1 MKLFNFAPFTAM
13 GILSTSLFSTAAF
26 SASFDCAK
34 ASTWLE
40 QSLCSNSE
48 LSQLDEK
55 MAIKYK
61 AELAS
66 ADNEDYGQNHRVNTR
81 NAQRQWLRFQRNT
94 CKSENCLIREYQ
106 EYLGKKSRNGVT
118 WGDAESLSASELP
131 NKTAFGKFATT
142 VNISMYN
149 PDTQRW
155 EDTGESTNSV
165 SIHKV
170 SDKPYLAII
179 DGDLIFTNAHSC
191 SLDNEKAIWSEN
203 HWVLNDYRAGKTAE
217 LRLYPA
223 TSQGKTQLLFK
234 DIDNDYRD
242 SHCGMRGYFDGIVM
256 DAE

>member
-1 MKLFNFAPFTAM
+1 MKLFNFATFTAI
-13 GILSTSLFSTAAF
+13 GILITSLLAMPAF
-26 SASFDCAK
+26 SASFDCGK
-34 ASTWLE
+34 ASTWVE
-40 QSLCSNSE
+40 KTICSNSE
-48 LSQLDEK
+48 LSRLDEA
-55 MAIKYK
+55 MAKKYK

-66 ADNEDYGQNHRVNTR
+66 ADNEDYSQNHRIITK
-81 NAQRQWLRFQRNT
+81 NAQQEWLKFQRNT
-94 CKSENCLIREYQ
+94 CVSEACLIREYK
-106 EYLGKKSRNGVT
+106 EYLGKKSLEGVV
-118 WGDAESLSASELP
+118 WDNAESLSTSELP

-142 VNISMYN
+142 VDISMYN

-155 EDTGESTNSV
+155 EDTGEATNAV

-191 SLDNEKAIWSEN
+191 SLDNEKAMWSEN
-203 HWVLNDYRAGKTAE
+203 HWVLNDYRTDKTAE

-234 DIDNDYRD
+234 DINNDYRD
-242 SHCGMRGYFDGIVM
+242 SRCGMRGYFEGIVM